1 MSASE
6 ETRDVLRAQAGD
18 RQALEA
24 LLARLAPPLRAYHGR
39 LAPAHAE
46 DLLQDVLVLVY
57 RKLDYLHDPRLLRP
71 WAYRIAS
78 REAFR
83 QLRRER
89 ARGAPEDPAVLET
102 MAGPEPP
109 ADPELARIAAGLL
122 EGVPPASRAAL
133 VLHYLHELS
142 FGEVASVL
150 EVPIGTV
157 KSRINYGL
165 ALLRRAMAATEKP

>member
-1 MSASE
+1 MPTE

-18 RQALEA
+18 REALEKV
-24 LLARLAPPLRAYHGR
+24 LAALAPRLRAYLGR
-39 LAPAHAE
+39 IAPAHAD
-46 DLLQDVLVLVY
+46 DLLQEVLVIVY
-57 RKLDYLHDPRLLRP
+57 RKLDYLHDPRLLLP

-83 QLRRER
+83 HLRRER
-89 ARGAPEDPAVLET
+89 ARGVPEDPALLDA
-102 MAGPEPP
+102 MPGPEPP
-109 ADPELARIAAGLL
+109 ADAELASIAADLL
-122 EGVPPASRAAL
+122 ESVPPASRAAL

-142 FGEVASVL
+142 FPEVASVL

-165 ALLRRAMAATEKP
+165 ALLRRVMAGT